1 MLSRSLLLRG
11 SLLDSLQYMP
21 FSAAASTTVQKP
33 LPFFSKLFGLRTP
46 HAAPSDLSLEPA
58 RAAGPGSELQLRTN
72 IGIFGRMN
80 AGKSTLINAITQQNT
95 SIVDAHAGTT
105 ADVKTALMEFHAMGP
120 VKLFDTAGAD
130 EQGGLGSKKLA
141 KTLSALKE
149 SDLVIVVVDAF
160 TPGVRSD
167 LKVERELV
175 RHAMELGKSVL
186 VLFNGPAAAHT
197 TPAATSELIRD
208 LTAPFRTQFPQYF
221 QTQTPPSPSSPSSA
235 PSPSSSSPRAAAS
248 RPAAGPRI
256 LSITTDLHQ
265 PGTGARLVQLI
276 EANFP
281 ARQAPGSV
289 LPALPR
295 DSTVFLN
302 IPLDEESPTTRLLRP
317 QALVLTH
324 LLNSYA
330 NAFAYRMDLTKARSP
345 DPAVRATEK
354 ARFLDKIH
362 ALQRCRPNGLGLL
375 VTDSQAIDV
384 VHPWT
389 LGPTGEP
396 LVPVTTFS
404 IALINH
410 QTEGRL
416 AQFIEGLRALE
427 TLRPGDRV
435 LVAEAC
441 NHNRIAAVCNDI
453 GTVQLPKKFAQRYG
467 PGAIQID
474 HEFGREFPI
483 ERLAQY
489 RLVVHCGAC
498 MIDRQKMIARL
509 DDLKRAGVPVTN
521 YGVLLSYLASPK
533 ALARAVEPFG
543 IRVPAS

>member
-1 MLSRSLLLRG
+1 MRGGPRVSAENIRSGKSHLGKQKTPTRSADQSTTYFGCYLVSCLFQVHLQLLVPRRVCPYLAGTRMLSRSLLLRG

-276 EANFP
+276 EVRP
-281 ARQAPGSV
+281 SP
-289 LPALPR
+289 L
-295 DSTVFLN
+295 ST
-302 IPLDEESPTTRLLRP
+302 
-317 QALVLTH
+317 
-324 LLNSYA
+324 
-330 NAFAYRMDLTKARSP
+330 
-345 DPAVRATEK
+345 
-354 ARFLDKIH
+354 
-362 ALQRCRPNGLGLL
+362 
-375 VTDSQAIDV
+375 
-384 VHPWT
+384 
-389 LGPTGEP
+389 
-396 LVPVTTFS
+396 
-404 IALINH
+404 
-410 QTEGRL
+410 
-416 AQFIEGLRALE
+416 
-427 TLRPGDRV
+427 
-435 LVAEAC
+435 
-441 NHNRIAAVCNDI
+441 
-453 GTVQLPKKFAQRYG
+453 
-467 PGAIQID
+467 
-474 HEFGREFPI
+474 
-483 ERLAQY
+483 
-489 RLVVHCGAC
+489 
-498 MIDRQKMIARL
+498 
-509 DDLKRAGVPVTN
+509 
-521 YGVLLSYLASPK
+521 
-533 ALARAVEPFG
+533 
-543 IRVPAS
+543 